1 MEKTDPVST
10 KVDVAY
16 YISMA
21 LKRELSWNALAI
33 FFDGF
38 KLTNEQYK
46 NVVKLLLKELEQ
58 LQVQLLSKENTLLE
72 PENQINIPEIIRIP
86 FVSPLFSNLSSSS

>member
-1 MEKTDPVST
+1 MEKTDPVSA

-33 FFDGF
+33 F
-38 KLTNEQYK
+38 L
-46 NVVKLLLKELEQ
+46 VKISTTDIINSTKPTFNTIIKTFPVTILLK
-58 LQVQLLSKENTLLE
+58 
-72 PENQINIPEIIRIP
+72 
-86 FVSPLFSNLSSSS
+86 